1 MQSPASLWGGQ
12 AVWNLHTQEEAATGQ
27 EADWSDAAKER
38 PESREAG
45 SGTKSILP
53 QSRGLEP
60 SEPTENKFVV
70 LSCSGCGHLL
80 QQLQETNTVGSCQGW
95 RRRRAETSLGLR
107 PLGTGTLGG
116 VLHPEA
122 HQEAW
127 GSFTKLPMLGLTP
140 DQLNHNPWRWA
151 WGHVFL
157 WCLFFG
163 FFFEE
168 D

>member
-1 MQSPASLWGGQ
+1 M
-12 AVWNLHTQEEAATGQ
+12 GQ

-45 SGTKSILP
+45 SGTESILP
-53 QSRGLEP
+53 QNRGLEP

-107 PLGTGTLGG
+107 PLGTGTPGG

-140 DQLNHNPWRWA
+140 DRSGSRGSERLNACLRSHSKEMAEQRLLRNLARM
-151 WGHVFL
+151 FL
-157 WCLFFG
+157 LVRAGASEAGKCA
-163 FFFEE
+163 
-168 D
+168 